1 MTSICEAFLAGV
13 PGTVKAGY
21 SGAPRIPEKPA
32 AGRRGG
38 AVIRYEVQRV
48 SAVRGIWTETRE
60 KRRPG
65 R

>member
-13 PGTVKAGY
+13 PGTVKTGF
-21 SGAPRIPEKPA
+21 SGAPKIPEKPA

-38 AVIRYEVQRV
+38 AVIRYEVTRV
-48 SAVRGIWTETRE
+48 SAVRGIWTEERA
-60 KRRPG
+60 KQRPG